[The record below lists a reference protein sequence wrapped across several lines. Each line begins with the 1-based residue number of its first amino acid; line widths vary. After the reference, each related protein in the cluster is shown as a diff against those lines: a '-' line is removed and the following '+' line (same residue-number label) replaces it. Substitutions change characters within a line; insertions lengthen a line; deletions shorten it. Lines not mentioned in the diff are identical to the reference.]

1 MKSTRYAAVALDT
14 TTDAPSTPPR
24 LRLLLLRAALFLLIF
39 LFFAW
44 IALCRW
50 ELLLALSDPRFIV
63 FELLSLFDPIIGPSL
78 PPARDPPSIGALA
91 DCGGAWSEWHT
102 PAWVCRSFSEKTSHT
117 FTVRDFRRLQ
127 GLCRERA
134 RMYSCSSGTTRAL
147 VAGPFASRPKEWHA
161 ISLDYSRLLTST
173 DRIVQFTSDA
183 IDHESGVPVPYPPL
197 HMHHIHITRGPANHW
212 YETHGDYGYHP
223 IDGYTRVLPEGY
235 CDRSAL
241 PWGLLLTQINDVRG
255 DGQDLAMSFDEHA
268 GAAQEEEEE
277 ALRNGGPLVQWYLR
291 LVFRL
296 QPDERP
302 CKAVTKLIFWYPV
315 TRFANRDPLA
325 RFEVRS
331 EEAVLWWTMTS
342 PVSGLIL
349 ERPWAHAHRAR
360 FAGIVLVEGAY
371 NLKSLGVLGTLHAG
385 DNNRTYSANAS
396 LASLRERIVQKA
408 TQIDA
413 LVCYDEPSVP
423 TVAAINGRHYDR
435 PGKVSC
441 VEGRRLTAGT
451 AYTVFHFVSPVWS
464 AHVKAFP
471 QHMMTFLYLDA
482 NSSWSQL
489 ADTFPNGYGRY
500 ALQSRTTERIKTEG
514 QLNGF
519 KRVIGS
525 NSFVFSRIG
534 RFALWIGL
542 PPWSDVW
549 FGRRSPLE

>member
-1 MKSTRYAAVALDT
+1 MA
-14 TTDAPSTPPR
+14 
-24 LRLLLLRAALFLLIF
+24 
-39 LFFAW
+39 
-44 IALCRW
+44 
-50 ELLLALSDPRFIV
+50 
-63 FELLSLFDPIIGPSL
+63 
-78 PPARDPPSIGALA
+78 
-91 DCGGAWSEWHT
+91 T
-102 PAWVCRSFSEKTSHT
+102 PAWVCRSFEKASHT

-223 IDGYTRVLPEGY
+223 VDGYTRVLPEGY

-385 DNNRTYSANAS
+385 DNRTPIPQTQASRRCESASCKRRRRSTRSSATTSRRFRRLRPSTEGTTTDLVRFRALKAAAS
-396 LASLRERIVQKA
+396 PPAQPTLSSTL
-408 TQIDA
+408 
-413 LVCYDEPSVP
+413 SVP
-423 TVAAINGRHYDR
+423 SGVPT
-435 PGKVSC
+435 
-441 VEGRRLTAGT
+441 
-451 AYTVFHFVSPVWS
+451 
-464 AHVKAFP
+464 
-471 QHMMTFLYLDA
+471 
-482 NSSWSQL
+482 
-489 ADTFPNGYGRY
+489 
-500 ALQSRTTERIKTEG
+500 
-514 QLNGF
+514 
-519 KRVIGS
+519 
-525 NSFVFSRIG
+525 
-534 RFALWIGL
+534 
-542 PPWSDVW
+542 
-549 FGRRSPLE
+549 